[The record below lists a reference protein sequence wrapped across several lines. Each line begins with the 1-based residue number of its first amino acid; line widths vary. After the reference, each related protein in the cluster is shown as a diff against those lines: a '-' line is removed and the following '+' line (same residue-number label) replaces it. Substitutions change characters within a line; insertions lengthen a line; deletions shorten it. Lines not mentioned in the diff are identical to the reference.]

1 MFCAACG
8 DALDEKARFCPSCGA
23 AVDPEVVAGEAVPR
37 SADGPWEP
45 GPSGQEP
52 WDEELSD
59 PVPSDL
65 GPWNLPGTVGRAGG
79 RPSAGL
85 SRAHYLW
92 ALLGIVGGVIGWA
105 VIGDRDRR
113 LGRRVL
119 VAGAIVSAVAG
130 AVSIAVSLLVASAVT
145 DLATTTPTF
154 AATPAVTT
162 GPTMPVDTVPAGALT
177 KTWSFSGSAA
187 GGYSMA
193 GTLKVG
199 APEEVQTGLTIGNAT
214 LQTANGAGCAVDSTT
229 DAVVPAELSVR
240 NTSQDFDARVGIT
253 IDDDLGGHQLN
264 AYTSDVQWEGQYTSG
279 MACDSDTDETIN
291 LSSND
296 AIRSSSTVIVYGF
309 IIFTNYYSPAYPKG
323 NPAILNDAILGI
335 DEAQAVASTSQDISY
350 TITSVTGP
358 GVTSETPA
366 EWSFSLSG
374 NPAPSSSTTTT
385 TPPSTTTTPLTVPPT

>member
-1 MFCAACG
+1 M
-8 DALDEKARFCPSCGA
+8 
-23 AVDPEVVAGEAVPR
+23 
-37 SADGPWEP
+37 
-45 GPSGQEP
+45 
-52 WDEELSD
+52 
-59 PVPSDL
+59 
-65 GPWNLPGTVGRAGG
+65 
-79 RPSAGL
+79 
-85 SRAHYLW
+85 
-92 ALLGIVGGVIGWA
+92 
-105 VIGDRDRR
+105 
-113 LGRRVL
+113 
-119 VAGAIVSAVAG
+119 AGAIVSAVAG

-296 AIRSSSTVIVYGF
+296 DPVFVHSHRLRLHHLHQLLQSGIPEGEPGHLERRDSRYRRGAGGRQYIPGHLLHHHIGHRPWGHI
-309 IIFTNYYSPAYPKG
+309 G
-323 NPAILNDAILGI
+323 NAGGVVVLPLGEPSAVLVDHDHDAAL
-335 DEAQAVASTSQDISY
+335 DDDNAADRTADI
-350 TITSVTGP
+350 GGAHRP
-358 GVTSETPA
+358 G
-366 EWSFSLSG
+366 G
-374 NPAPSSSTTTT
+374 RR
-385 TPPSTTTTPLTVPPT
+385 